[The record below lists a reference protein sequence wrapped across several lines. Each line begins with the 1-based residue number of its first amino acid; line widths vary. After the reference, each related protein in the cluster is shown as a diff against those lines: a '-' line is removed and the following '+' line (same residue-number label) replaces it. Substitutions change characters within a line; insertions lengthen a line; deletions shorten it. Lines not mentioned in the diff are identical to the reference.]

1 MAENP
6 VFLRSPGPVGSPA
19 PPKVALTLLNGQV
32 QLQSNIASG
41 PQTWRV
47 IAQMC
52 LQGATAA
59 LNELSKQLD
68 QHEGPRIVVPTLQA
82 NGALLG

>member
-1 MAENP
+1 MADQSM
-6 VFLRSPGPVGSPA
+6 FLHGPAPVGGPA
-19 PPKVALTLLNGQV
+19 PQVVLTFLNNQV
-32 QLQSNIASG
+32 QLQSNIVPG

-59 LNELSKQLD
+59 LNELAKFLEQ
-68 QHEGPRIVVPTLQA
+68 QEGPRIVVPTLQT
-82 NGALLG
+82 NGALRG